1 MNYKRQ
7 SVISYQRPA
16 FGLLE
21 WGGVMKQSITIRVD
35 DKKYQVDHGTPV
47 AEFIQKLKSNDPI
60 MGVSIDNRVED
71 LHFLLNKDCELNLI
85 DLSSPLG
92 VKIYEK
98 SLLFVL
104 IKAAKMVLPEE
115 ELSIEHS
122 LGGGI
127 YCEFKDK
134 KRLKKYE
141 LDRIAMVIDK
151 IIKEDLPIRKIKCN
165 KEEAIKKLPQK
176 KDLFDHIK
184 EDYIDIY
191 ELGGL
196 YSYFNGYVLPSTGYL
211 KEFYLRYYYPGFVLL
226 YPKNNEQKIVRFE
239 DQKKLF
245 YVFSDY
251 QKWCKFLDVEDV
263 VSLNR
268 KIADNEIVE
277 LVRVAEARHGRDLM
291 NMANEIASNPHRA
304 KLIVLAGPSSAG
316 KTTTSKRLATNLMV
330 HGLKPV
336 TIELDD
342 YFLDRD
348 KTPKNSRGEYD
359 FDGIS
364 ALDIE
369 LFNEHL
375 LQLLEYKEIEIP
387 KYNFLTG
394 KRERGRKLK
403 ITKDNPIII
412 EGIHGLN
419 EKLTH
424 YIPKENKYKIY
435 LNALTHLNIDSYNRI
450 PTTDIRLIR
459 RLIRDYNTRGH
470 TGESTLAMWRSVR
483 EGEEVN
489 IFPYGEEA
497 DFIFNTALLYEISVL
512 RNYALPILKEVKED
526 NPMYIH
532 AERII
537 GFLEL
542 FLPIEDTS
550 QILGNSIIRE
560 FIGGSIYK

>member
-1 MNYKRQ
+1 MEQ
-7 SVISYQRPA
+7 C
-16 FGLLE
+16 
-21 WGGVMKQSITIRVD
+21 ITITVQ
-35 DKKYQVDHGTPV
+35 DKQYQVNNGTPV
-47 AEFIQKLKSNDPI
+47 AEFIQRLDSNNPI
-60 MGVSIDNRVED
+60 MGVSIDNRVQD
-71 LHFLLNKDCELNLI
+71 LNFLLTKDCKLDLI

-104 IKAAKMVLPEE
+104 IKAAKIVLPQE

-127 YCEFKDK
+127 YCQFKGN

-141 LDRIAMVIDK
+141 VDKIASIVDK
-151 IIKEDLPIRKIKCN
+151 IIKANLPINRVTCN

-176 KDLFDHIK
+176 KDLFEYINGNHIC
-184 EDYIDIY
+184 IY
-191 ELGGL
+191 ELDGL
-196 YSYFNGYVLPSTGYL
+196 YGYFNGYMLPSTGYL
-211 KEFYLRYYYPGFVLL
+211 KQFYLRYYYPGFVLL
-226 YPKNNEQKIVRFE
+226 YPKTNNQKVVKFE

-245 YVFSDY
+245 HVFSDY
-251 QKWCKFLDVEDV
+251 QKWCKFLDVQDV

-277 LVRVAEARHGRDLM
+277 LIRVAETRHARDLM
-291 NMANEIASNPHRA
+291 NISNEIALNPDRA

-316 KTTTSKRLATNLMV
+316 KTTTSKRLATNLLV
-330 HGLKPV
+330 HGLRPV
-336 TIELDD
+336 TIELDN

-359 FDGIS
+359 FDSIN

-369 LFNEHL
+369 LFNENL
-375 LQLLEYKEIEIP
+375 LQLLEYKEVEIP
-387 KYNFLTG
+387 RYNFITG
-394 KRERGRKLK
+394 KRERGSK
-403 ITKDNPIII
+403 IKIAKENPIII

-470 TGESTLAMWRSVR
+470 NGESTLTMWRSVR
-483 EGEEVN
+483 EGEEIN

-497 DFIFNTALLYEISVL
+497 DYIFNSALLYEISVM

-526 NPMYIH
+526 SPMYIH

-542 FLPIEDTS
+542 FLPIENTS

-560 FIGGSIYK
+560 FIGGSIYE

>member
-1 MNYKRQ
+1 MEQ
-7 SVISYQRPA
+7 C
-16 FGLLE
+16 
-21 WGGVMKQSITIRVD
+21 ITITVQ
-35 DKKYQVDHGTPV
+35 DKQYQVNNGTPV
-47 AEFIQKLKSNDPI
+47 AEFIQRLDSNNPI
-60 MGVSIDNRVED
+60 MGVSIDNRVQD
-71 LHFLLNKDCELNLI
+71 LNFLLTKDCKLDLI

-104 IKAAKMVLPEE
+104 IKAAKIVLPQE

-127 YCEFKDK
+127 YCQFKGN

-141 LDRIAMVIDK
+141 VDKIASIVDK
-151 IIKEDLPIRKIKCN
+151 IIKADLPINRVTCN

-176 KDLFDHIK
+176 KDLFEYINGNHIC
-184 EDYIDIY
+184 IY
-191 ELGGL
+191 ELDGL
-196 YSYFNGYVLPSTGYL
+196 YGYFNGYMLPSTGYL
-211 KEFYLRYYYPGFVLL
+211 KQFYLRYYYPGFVLL
-226 YPKNNEQKIVRFE
+226 YPKTNNQKVVKFE

-245 YVFSDY
+245 HVFSDY
-251 QKWCKFLDVEDV
+251 QKWCKFLDVQDV

-268 KIADNEIVE
+268 KIADNDIVE
-277 LVRVAEARHGRDLM
+277 LIRVAEARHARDLM
-291 NMANEIASNPHRA
+291 NISNEIASNPDRA

-330 HGLKPV
+330 HGLRPV
-336 TIELDD
+336 TIELDN

-359 FDGIS
+359 FDSIN

-369 LFNEHL
+369 LFNENL
-375 LQLLEYKEIEIP
+375 LQLLEYKEVEIP
-387 KYNFLTG
+387 KYNFITG
-394 KRERGRKLK
+394 KRERGSK
-403 ITKDNPIII
+403 IKIAKDNPIIV

-470 TGESTLAMWRSVR
+470 NGESTLTMWRSVR
-483 EGEEVN
+483 EGEEIN

-497 DFIFNTALLYEISVL
+497 DYIFNSALLYEISVM
-512 RNYALPILKEVKED
+512 RNYALPILKEVRED
-526 NPMYIH
+526 SPMYIH

-542 FLPIEDTS
+542 FLPIDNTS
-550 QILGNSIIRE
+550 KILGNSIIRE
-560 FIGGSIYK
+560 FIGGSVYD

>member
-1 MNYKRQ
+1 MRGNVTITVQ
-7 SVISYQRPA
+7 N
-16 FGLLE
+16 
-21 WGGVMKQSITIRVD
+21 KQYEVEN
-35 DKKYQVDHGTPV
+35 GMLV
-47 AEFIQKLKSNDPI
+47 AEFIQRLDSDNPI
-60 MGVSIDNRVED
+60 MGVSVDNRVQD
-71 LHFLLNKDCELNLI
+71 LNFLLTKDCKLDLI

-104 IKAAKMVLPEE
+104 IKAAEIVLPQE

-127 YCEFKDK
+127 YCEFKGN

-141 LDRIAMVIDK
+141 VDKIASIVDK
-151 IIKEDLPIRKIKCN
+151 IIKADLPIRKVTCN
-165 KEEAIKKLPQK
+165 KKEAIKKLPQK
-176 KDLFDHIK
+176 KDLF
-184 EDYIDIY
+184 EYINGDSICIY
-191 ELGGL
+191 ELDGL
-196 YSYFNGYVLPSTGYL
+196 YGYFNGYILPNTGYL
-211 KEFYLRYYYPGFVLL
+211 KQFYLRYYYPGFVLL
-226 YPKNNEQKIVRFE
+226 YPKTNNQKVVEFE

-245 YVFSDY
+245 HVFSDY
-251 QKWCKFLDVEDV
+251 QKWCKFLDVQDV

-277 LVRVAEARHGRDLM
+277 LIRVAETRHARDLM
-291 NMANEIASNPHRA
+291 NISNEIALNPDRA

-316 KTTTSKRLATNLMV
+316 KTTTSKRLATNLLV
-330 HGLKPV
+330 HGLRPV
-336 TIELDD
+336 TIELDN

-359 FDGIS
+359 FDSIN

-369 LFNEHL
+369 LFNENL
-375 LQLLEYKEIEIP
+375 LQLLEYKEVEIP
-387 KYNFLTG
+387 RYNFITG
-394 KRERGRKLK
+394 KRERGSK
-403 ITKDNPIII
+403 IKIAKENPIII

-470 TGESTLAMWRSVR
+470 NGISTLAMWRSVR
-483 EGEEVN
+483 EGEEIN

-497 DFIFNTALLYEISVL
+497 DYIFNSALLYEISVM

-526 NPMYIH
+526 SPMYIH

-542 FLPIEDTS
+542 FLPIENTS

-560 FIGGSIYK
+560 FIGGSIYE

>member
-1 MNYKRQ
+1 MEQ
-7 SVISYQRPA
+7 C
-16 FGLLE
+16 
-21 WGGVMKQSITIRVD
+21 ITITVQ
-35 DKKYQVDHGTPV
+35 DKQYQVNNGTPV
-47 AEFIQKLKSNDPI
+47 AEFIQRLDSNNPI
-60 MGVSIDNRVED
+60 MGVSIDNRVQD
-71 LHFLLNKDCELNLI
+71 LNFLLTKDCKLDLI

-104 IKAAKMVLPEE
+104 IKAAKIVLPQE

-127 YCEFKDK
+127 YCQFKGN

-141 LDRIAMVIDK
+141 VDKIASIVDK
-151 IIKEDLPIRKIKCN
+151 IIKADLPIRKVTCN
-165 KEEAIKKLPQK
+165 KKEAIKKLPQK
-176 KDLFDHIK
+176 KDLF
-184 EDYIDIY
+184 EYINGDSICIY
-191 ELGGL
+191 ELDGL
-196 YSYFNGYVLPSTGYL
+196 YGYFNGYILPNTGYL
-211 KEFYLRYYYPGFVLL
+211 KQFYLRYYYPGFVLL
-226 YPKNNEQKIVRFE
+226 YPKTNNQKVVKFE

-245 YVFSDY
+245 HVFSDY
-251 QKWCKFLDVEDV
+251 QKWCKFLDVQDV

-277 LVRVAEARHGRDLM
+277 LIRVAETRHARDLM
-291 NMANEIASNPHRA
+291 NISNEIALNPDRA

-316 KTTTSKRLATNLMV
+316 KTTTSKRLATNLLV
-330 HGLKPV
+330 HGLRPV
-336 TIELDD
+336 TIELDN

-359 FDGIS
+359 FDSIN

-369 LFNEHL
+369 LFNENL
-375 LQLLEYKEIEIP
+375 LQLLEYKEVEIP
-387 KYNFLTG
+387 RYNFITG
-394 KRERGRKLK
+394 KRERGSK
-403 ITKDNPIII
+403 IKIAKENPIII

-470 TGESTLAMWRSVR
+470 NGISTLAMWRSVR
-483 EGEEVN
+483 EGEEIN

-497 DFIFNTALLYEISVL
+497 DYIFNSALLYEISVM
-512 RNYALPILKEVKED
+512 RNYALPILKEVRED
-526 NPMYIH
+526 SPMYIH

-542 FLPIEDTS
+542 FLPIDNTS
-550 QILGNSIIRE
+550 KILGNSIIRE
-560 FIGGSIYK
+560 FIGGSVYD

>member
-1 MNYKRQ
+1 MEQ
-7 SVISYQRPA
+7 C
-16 FGLLE
+16 
-21 WGGVMKQSITIRVD
+21 ITITVQ
-35 DKKYQVDHGTPV
+35 DKQYQVNNGTPV
-47 AEFIQKLKSNDPI
+47 AEFIQRLDSNNPI
-60 MGVSIDNRVED
+60 MGVSIDNRVQD
-71 LHFLLNKDCELNLI
+71 LNFLLTKDCKLDLI

-104 IKAAKMVLPEE
+104 IKAAKIVLPQE

-127 YCEFKDK
+127 YCQFKGN

-141 LDRIAMVIDK
+141 VDKIASIVDK
-151 IIKEDLPIRKIKCN
+151 IIKANLPINRVTCN

-176 KDLFDHIK
+176 KDLFEYINGNHIC
-184 EDYIDIY
+184 IY
-191 ELGGL
+191 ELDGL
-196 YSYFNGYVLPSTGYL
+196 YGYFNGYMLPSTGYL
-211 KEFYLRYYYPGFVLL
+211 KQFYLRYYYPGFVLL
-226 YPKNNEQKIVRFE
+226 YPKTNNQKVVKFE

-245 YVFSDY
+245 HVFSDY
-251 QKWCKFLDVEDV
+251 QKWCKFLDVQDV

-268 KIADNEIVE
+268 KIADNDIVE
-277 LVRVAEARHGRDLM
+277 LIRVAEARHARDLM
-291 NMANEIASNPHRA
+291 NISNEIASNPDRA

-330 HGLKPV
+330 HGLRPV
-336 TIELDD
+336 TIELDN

-359 FDGIS
+359 FDSIN

-369 LFNEHL
+369 LFNENL
-375 LQLLEYKEIEIP
+375 LQLLEYKEVEIP
-387 KYNFLTG
+387 KYNFITG
-394 KRERGRKLK
+394 KRERGSK
-403 ITKDNPIII
+403 IKIAKDNPIIV

-470 TGESTLAMWRSVR
+470 NGESTLTMWRSVR
-483 EGEEVN
+483 EGEEIN

-497 DFIFNTALLYEISVL
+497 DYIFNSALLYEISVM
-512 RNYALPILKEVKED
+512 RNYALPILKEVRED
-526 NPMYIH
+526 SPMYIH

-542 FLPIEDTS
+542 FLPIDNTS
-550 QILGNSIIRE
+550 KILGNSIIRE
-560 FIGGSIYK
+560 FIGGSVYD